1 MNLPQGAI
9 DFLVYLAP
17 SLLVFGTSYFLVK
30 RFLDNEQ
37 KMKYAELKRTMD
49 NNLLPL
55 RLQAY
60 ERIILFLERISPN
73 NLLSRVYEPG
83 MNVLVFHKE
92 LLLTIKT
99 EYEHNITQ
107 QVYIT
112 NAGWAIVRTSRDE
125 LIKLIN
131 LSLGKCNPLSPGVE
145 LSKVIFETMM
155 AQEEYPIQNAIDQ
168 IKNEVHSLF

>member
-37 KMKYAELKRTMD
+37 KMKYVELKRVMD
-49 NNLLPL
+49 SSLLPL

-60 ERIILFLERISPN
+60 ERIVLYLERISPN

-83 MNVLVFHKE
+83 MNVAVFHKE
-92 LLLTIKT
+92 LLLTIKS

-107 QVYIT
+107 QVYVT
-112 NAGWAIVRTSRDE
+112 NAGWAIVRSSRDE
-125 LIKLIN
+125 LVKLIN
-131 LSLGKCNPLSPGVE
+131 LSFGQCNPANPGVE
-145 LSKVIFETMM
+145 LSKIIFQTMM
-155 AQEEYPIQNAIDQ
+155 ESEEYPIQNAIDQ
-168 IKNEVHSLF
+168 IKNEAHSLF